1 MACTQY
7 AVGVGVAAC
16 AITASDSR
24 NTVQSVRSRVVE
36 RSYST
41 RRGSPVELLATLPP
55 PHARP
60 GPRGTVKGELMALGR
75 RPQEAL
81 YKLYVLVYGTSS
93 NPESSVNRG
102 VCGRTHCRSPGVV
115 LHQCHHLNSLAVCV
129 HRHGDRAKGKRDAAC
144 ASSSSACTST
154 LLARARAL

>member
-1 MACTQY
+1 
-7 AVGVGVAAC
+7 VAAC

-24 NTVQSVRSRVVE
+24 NAVQNVRYRVFE

-41 RRGSPVELLATLPP
+41 RRGSPVELPATLPP

-60 GPRGTVKGELMALGR
+60 GPRGTVKGGLMALGR

-102 VCGRTHCRSPGVV
+102 VCGRTHCRSPGAV
-115 LHQCHHLNSLAVCV
+115 LHQCHHLKSLAACV
-129 HRHGDRAKGKRDAAC
+129 HRHGDRAKGKRDAAR
-144 ASSSSACTST
+144 ASSSSACTSA